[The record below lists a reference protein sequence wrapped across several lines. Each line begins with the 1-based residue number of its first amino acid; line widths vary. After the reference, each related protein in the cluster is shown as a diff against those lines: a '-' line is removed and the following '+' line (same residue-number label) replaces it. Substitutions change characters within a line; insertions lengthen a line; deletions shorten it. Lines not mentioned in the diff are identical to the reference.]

1 MKLQKQKARI
11 YKGKIIYKYLIVVP
25 PKDVKELGWK
35 VGTELDGTII
45 KDKGYFLTVKD

>member
-1 MKLQKQKARI
+1 MKLQKQKARE

-25 PKDVKELGWK
+25 PKDIEELGWD

-45 KDKGYFLTVKD
+45 KDKGYFITVKI